1 MLTFKNR
8 YDMRTLYQHA
18 LLLSLCLLTIL
29 TARAQSAGP
38 DQVLNCVALPGGSVS
53 MGGTGTGVWTARSGN
68 PGTATI
74 ASTTSP
80 TTAISSFSAEGVYG
94 FVWTYT
100 GGRDTALVTVTAKPN
115 AGPDRTT
122 RVGGSATMAATGTG
136 RWSTLG
142 SNPGTISISPSSG
155 ATAVVSGITVSGT
168 YGLIWTSPAGCT
180 DTALVVVSG
189 TCALTG
195 SAAHTLTGT
204 ATATINTSVSGGSG
218 SYTYTWS
225 QYQQDHA
232 PYNSASVANNGI
244 YRITVTDAT
253 NGCSVVLTD
262 TVRGLACSVQAPM
275 TATHTGQQYHFAV
288 AVTGAAHPQYRWRI
302 INFNEN
308 DYVTTVPYLDVTLM
322 TGQYDLGVTSYVT
335 DSGTGCM
342 YADSLSI
349 PADPAG
355 ASQVV
360 VCTTLPGGQA
370 TLYTPYGGSGVWT
383 AIPGNPGTC
392 TITSPTASSTSVT
405 NFSAAG
411 TYRFL
416 WTVGGV
422 GDTVLVY
429 VDVPH
434 GGPDRTATV
443 GGSATMAGLS
453 VMSTWSIYA
462 GNPGTSTMT
471 GANGPTPTISG
482 FSVAGTYYYICTVSG
497 CRDTV
502 AVVVS
507 PVPVGGAGPDQTICA
522 GSSTTMGATTSPGVW
537 SALPTNPTGAT
548 IYSPTS
554 WVSQIWGLD
563 VAGVYGFIWTT
574 SVGADTM
581 YITTSARPARPVLSV
596 IDGCTDTLV
605 VSQVSGAD
613 SLLWFSDNGG
623 LVYRTLATD
632 TIYPNAPLSY
642 DWYVYAKGPNG
653 CISQG
658 SDSVMVTHTPRVDV
672 TVSSA
677 VLCSATADTFTA
689 APTAG
694 GSTPSYQW
702 YKNSLPV
709 GTNAP
714 VYIPSSLADGDTVWV
729 VMTSVASCATTSTA
743 TSSRVTVE
751 VVQRPAAPVLS
762 QTGTCVSGD
771 TLLLHGLSSTSWQ
784 TGWSLGT
791 TVLESPVYR
800 SIAAGQTGYG
810 SGLADITGAE
820 SVALDA
826 AGNIYVL
833 DGTRILKF
841 PAGSGYGTQGTIVA
855 SYAATYPNSICL
867 DAAGNLYLSDAGN
880 NRILK
885 FPAGSTALT
894 TGTVVAGGN
903 GSGTGANRFNYPTG
917 LCVDAAGYLYVV
929 DQGNNRVQR
938 FAPGSTSATNGVTVA
953 GGNGAGSAANQFNQ
967 PQAVLVDAAGNL
979 YVSDMQNYRVQK
991 FAAGSSSASNGT
1003 TVAGGN
1009 GSGSAA
1015 NQLGVLAGRA
1025 MALDAA
1031 NNLYVL
1037 DGINRAVKKYPAG
1050 STSATAGIT
1059 VAGGNGSTSMLD
1071 PNPYQLYAPQ
1081 GLALSAG
1088 GDLYIGDGRF
1098 VLKYVAPHLDSVR
1111 VPAAT
1116 GQYTATITSY
1126 NGCTSL
1132 PSAAITVAPCL
1143 SDSVW
1148 PGDADHNGVADNNDL
1163 LPIGTAYGLNGIA
1176 RVDQSI
1182 VWTAH
1187 AATNWGVQFLSG
1199 ENTKHADCDGNG
1211 VIDANDTTAI
1221 LTNFGLVHSKTDG
1234 AGPWRSGIPGIILR
1248 YSKDT
1253 VVAGD
1258 TLVTTL
1264 ILGDSV
1270 SSVSGLYG
1278 LAFTFHY
1285 DPLVC
1290 DSMTTSFVFPNSFLG
1305 TPSTK
1310 MSLHKD
1316 FRTAGEVK
1324 AAVTGIDHLNRSGY
1338 GAIATF
1344 SCIITTD
1351 NLNGKDLLYYTNVNY
1366 ISDIKAVDKDGITL
1380 PLNGAADSNSVG
1392 YEPSGIHAVHAER
1405 VSLYPNPAASQVSI
1419 MAQSAITQVTLT
1431 DVLGQQALSQ
1441 SGRNATIQ
1449 TLDISALAAGV
1460 YTVHITTLSGS
1471 GTARLVVTR

>member
-8 YDMRTLYQHA
+8 YDMKTLYQHA

-29 TARAQSAGP
+29 TARAQ
-38 DQVLNCVALPGGSVS
+38 
-53 MGGTGTGVWTARSGN
+53 
-68 PGTATI
+68 
-74 ASTTSP
+74 
-80 TTAISSFSAEGVYG
+80 
-94 FVWTYT
+94 
-100 GGRDTALVTVTAKPN
+100 
-115 AGPDRTT
+115 
-122 RVGGSATMAATGTG
+122 
-136 RWSTLG
+136 
-142 SNPGTISISPSSG
+142 
-155 ATAVVSGITVSGT
+155 
-168 YGLIWTSPAGCT
+168 
-180 DTALVVVSG
+180 
-189 TCALTG
+189 
-195 SAAHTLTGT
+195 
-204 ATATINTSVSGGSG
+204 
-218 SYTYTWS
+218 
-225 QYQQDHA
+225 
-232 PYNSASVANNGI
+232 
-244 YRITVTDAT
+244 
-253 NGCSVVLTD
+253 
-262 TVRGLACSVQAPM
+262 
-275 TATHTGQQYHFAV
+275 
-288 AVTGAAHPQYRWRI
+288 
-302 INFNEN
+302 
-308 DYVTTVPYLDVTLM
+308 
-322 TGQYDLGVTSYVT
+322 
-335 DSGTGCM
+335 
-342 YADSLSI
+342 
-349 PADPAG
+349 
-355 ASQVV
+355 
-360 VCTTLPGGQA
+360 
-370 TLYTPYGGSGVWT
+370 
-383 AIPGNPGTC
+383 
-392 TITSPTASSTSVT
+392 
-405 NFSAAG
+405 
-411 TYRFL
+411 
-416 WTVGGV
+416 
-422 GDTVLVY
+422 
-429 VDVPH
+429 
-434 GGPDRTATV
+434 
-443 GGSATMAGLS
+443 
-453 VMSTWSIYA
+453 
-462 GNPGTSTMT
+462 
-471 GANGPTPTISG
+471 
-482 FSVAGTYYYICTVSG
+482 
-497 CRDTV
+497 
-502 AVVVS
+502 
-507 PVPVGGAGPDQTICA
+507 GAGPDQTICA
-522 GSSTTMGATTSPGVW
+522 GSSTTMGATTPPGVW
-537 SALPTNPTGAT
+537 SALPTNPTVAT
-548 IYSPTS
+548 FYSPTS
-554 WVSQIWGLD
+554 WVSDVWGLD
-563 VAGVYGFIWTT
+563 AAGVYGFIWTT
-574 SVGADTM
+574 SAGPDTM
-581 YITTSARPARPVLSV
+581 YITTIAQPARPLLSV
-596 IDGCTDTLV
+596 IAGCIDTLV
-605 VSQVSGAD
+605 ASQVSGAD
-613 SLLWFSDNGG
+613 SLLWYNGNNG
-623 LVYRTLATD
+623 IVRRSLATD

-642 DWYVYAKGPNG
+642 VWSVYAKGSNG
-653 CISQG
+653 CLSQA
-658 SDSVMVTHTPRVDV
+658 SDSVTVTHTPSVDLN
-672 TVSSA
+672 VSSA

-689 APTAG
+689 TPALG
-694 GSTPSYQW
+694 GPTPSYQW

-903 GSGTGANRFNYPTG
+903 GSGTAANRFNYPTG

-991 FAAGSSSASNGT
+991 FAAGSTSASNGT

-1088 GDLYIGDGRF
+1088 GDLYIADGSF

-1132 PSAAITVAPCL
+1132 PSNAVVVAPCL

-1199 ENTKHADCDGNG
+1199 ENTKHADCNGNG

-1234 AGPWRSGIPGIILR
+1234 AGPWRSGIPGITLR